1 MHGRQAG
8 TLPPFL
14 ASIPSPDD
22 RRAVSVCPPSHPTP
36 WTKTEWHICS
46 LAVLLL
52 ASSQIGIAAI
62 ADAVPALGTSL
73 RSQKGFTIRE
83 GERAEQRQKQRWPQR
98 PPPTCRS
105 FSAPIPSMALPG
117 IRMRLRC
124 SCHFKSPRKHCLSS
138 LSSHPQTVIWGPVH
152 LLGHTSTQSLC
163 VPPCL
168 LKRSP

>member
-52 ASSQIGIAAI
+52 ASSKIGIAAI
-62 ADAVPALGTSL
+62 AALGTSL

-83 GERAEQRQKQRWPQR
+83 GRTKAETALAATADTAPNLSLVPR
-98 PPPTCRS
+98 PR
-105 FSAPIPSMALPG
+105 
-117 IRMRLRC
+117 
-124 SCHFKSPRKHCLSS
+124 
-138 LSSHPQTVIWGPVH
+138 PVH
-152 LLGHTSTQSLC
+152 GVARHSNAIAEPVSL
-163 VPPCL
+163 
-168 LKRSP
+168 